1 MLVLELH
8 EIIRVLVAVAF
19 PMGFNLLC
27 VLGRELGVLKILF
40 FFRFFCIA
48 SFSPN
53 IWGRLGLY
61 LC

>member
-40 FFRFFCIA
+40 FLDFFA
-48 SFSPN
+48 LRAFPLTF
-53 IWGRLGLY
+53 GVG
-61 LC
+61 